1 MNNLREETIKSAE
14 RILIKIGSAVLT
26 DNNGLNSEKVR
37 DISLQIYDL
46 IREGK
51 KTAIV
56 SSGAVAAG
64 KKRLPQHS
72 ANKTLPAKQAL
83 AAVGQSKLIN
93 CYETIFNNLGIEVAQ
108 ILLTREGLSVRNRF
122 LNAQNTLNT
131 LLDWGVVPIINEN
144 DTVSAEELQFT
155 DNDTLASLIVSLID
169 ADLLIILSETD
180 ALYDKDPRDF
190 PDAKKVSFV
199 EKVDTHIMDMAG
211 IKPGSAGRGGM
222 KSKLL
227 CARMVNASGVPLIIA
242 GGNEKDVI
250 RKIFSGDDIGT
261 FFQAENRCRL
271 HGKKPWIAFTLA
283 KEGVLFIDDG
293 AVNALIKDEKSLL
306 PVGIK
311 DIQGDFEKN
320 ACVLCCDLNGR
331 EIAIGITNYT
341 SKELKKVA
349 GKRSKEINESL
360 GYEKQPEVIHRDN
373 MVILEM

>member
-1 MNNLREETIKSAE
+1 MNSIRTQTIKNAKK
-14 RILIKIGSAVLT
+14 ILIKIGSAVLT
-26 DNNGLNSEKVR
+26 DDNGLNPEKVK

-46 IREGK
+46 IKQGK
-51 KTAIV
+51 KTAVV

-72 ANKTLPAKQAL
+72 SNKALPAKQAL

-93 CYETIFNNLGIEVAQ
+93 CYETVFNQLGVEVAQ
-108 ILLTREGLSVRNRF
+108 ILLTREGLTARNRF

-131 LLDWGVVPIINEN
+131 LLEWNVVPIINEN
-144 DTVSAEELQFT
+144 DTVSTEELQFT

-180 ALYDKDPRDF
+180 ALYQKDPRDF
-190 PDAKKVSFV
+190 PDAKKISFV
-199 EKVDTHIMDMAG
+199 EKVDDQIMSMAG

-242 GGNEKDVI
+242 GGNDKDVI
-250 RKIFSGDDIGT
+250 KRIFNGEDIGT
-261 FFQAENRCRL
+261 FFNPENRCRL

-283 KEGVLFIDDG
+283 KEGVLLIDDG
-293 AVNALIKDEKSLL
+293 AVRALIRDEKSLL
-306 PVGIK
+306 SVGIK
-311 DIQGDFEKN
+311 EIHGEFEKN
-320 ACVLCCDLNGR
+320 ACVLCQDKSGR
-331 EIAIGITNYT
+331 EIAIGITNY
-341 SKELKKVA
+341 SSDELKKVA
-349 GKRSKEINESL
+349 GKKSNEINESL

-373 MVILEM
+373 MVVLEV